1 MGDGAAQTVAVD
13 FEKDPTSYKH
23 WKVEYDG
30 AIARV
35 IMDVDPDGGL
45 VPGYELK
52 LNSYDLGVDI
62 ELADIV
68 RRMRFEH
75 PEVRVALIASGNDRA
90 FCAGA
95 NISMLGQSSHAWKV
109 NFCKFTNETRCELED
124 ATDNSDQVWI
134 AACNGTTAGGG
145 YELALACKEIYLQDD
160 GSSAVSLPEVP
171 LLGVLPGTGGLT
183 RLVDKRKIRRDLA
196 DVFST
201 TAEGVR
207 GKKAVKWNLI
217 DGTFPRSKFEAK
229 LRARAEQVRDEVS
242 AQLDGEV
249 RTGVALGRL
258 RVEATEDPSSGAS
271 SRRYSAVSLDCDPSA
286 RIATLTVRGPSE
298 DDLAL
303 VQEGP
308 AAIHAAGDAVWALRA
323 YRELDDALLQLRVNH
338 LGIGLVL
345 VKVECDVARTI
356 AYDRAL
362 LDAGDASKHPG
373 APTWFSREIVWF
385 MARTLRRM
393 DLTSRSFFA
402 IGEAGTGWG
411 GNLLEL
417 ALASDRFYL
426 LDDPDN
432 LVSVGASEINW
443 GPLAMSHGQHRLEV
457 RFYGE
462 PDALEALR
470 GNHGVLEPSDADEAG
485 LVTVLLDDIDWDDD
499 TRVAIEERAS
509 LSPDALT
516 GMEANL
522 RFPGAENCDSK
533 IFARLTAWQNWIFIR
548 PNATGP
554 EGALTLY
561 GRPERPRFD
570 WERV

>member
-1 MGDGAAQTVAVD
+1 MGEPDASQHAPVN
-13 FEKDPTSYKH
+13 FETAPAKYRH
-23 WKVEYDG
+23 WKVSYEG
-30 AIARV
+30 PIAKV
-35 IMDVDPDGGL
+35 VMDVDPEGGL
-45 VPGYELK
+45 RPGYELK

-62 ELADIV
+62 ELADLI
-68 RRMRFEH
+68 RRTRFEH
-75 PEVRVALIASGNDRA
+75 PEVRVVVVSSGNDRA

-95 NISMLGQSSHAWKV
+95 NISMLGSSSHAWKV
-109 NFCKFTNETRCELED
+109 NFCKFTNETRCEIED
-124 ATDNSDQVWI
+124 ASENSDQIYI

-145 YELALACKEIYLQDD
+145 YELALACDEIYLQED

-183 RLVDKRKIRRDLA
+183 RLVDKRKVRRDLA

-207 GKKAVKWNLI
+207 GKKAVKWGLV
-217 DGTFPRSKFEAK
+217 DGSFPRSKFADKIAERAK
-229 LRARAEQVRDEVS
+229 ALAEQASERINGETREGIALGPLKVEVS
-242 AQLDGEV
+242 EDG
-249 RTGVALGRL
+249 LHRL
-258 RVEATEDPSSGAS
+258 
-271 SRRYSAVSLDCDPSA
+271 YSAVKFDCDPEA
-286 RIATLTVRGPSE
+286 RTATLTITGPSAE
-298 DDLAL
+298 DLEL
-303 VQEGP
+303 VQKGP
-308 AAIHAAGDAVWALRA
+308 KAIHEAGDSVWALRA
-323 YRELDDALLQLRVNH
+323 YRELDDALLHLRVNH
-338 LGIGLVL
+338 LDIGLTL
-345 VKVECDVARTI
+345 VKVDCDVERTI
-356 AYDRAL
+356 AYDQAL
-362 LDAGDASKHPG
+362 LDAGDPGKHAG
-373 APTWFSREIVWF
+373 APTWLAREIVGL
-385 MARTLRRM
+385 MARTLRRF

-402 IGEAGTGWG
+402 IGDEGTNWA

-426 LDDPDN
+426 LDDPDHP
-432 LVSVGASEINW
+432 VKVGLSPLNW
-443 GPLAMSHGQHRLEV
+443 GPLPMSHGQSRLDV
-457 RFYGE
+457 RFYGA
-462 PDALEALR
+462 PDELEALR
-470 GNHGVLEPSDADEAG
+470 GKFEAMDPEQADEAG
-485 LVTVLLDDIDWDDD
+485 LVTVLLDDIDWEDD

-522 RFPGAENCDSK
+522 RFPGLENCDSK

>member
-1 MGDGAAQTVAVD
+1 MGQPDATNHAPVD
-13 FEKDPTSYKH
+13 FETNPSKYKH
-23 WKVEYDG
+23 WKVSYDG
-30 AIARV
+30 AIANV
-35 IMDVDPDGGL
+35 VMDVDPEGGL
-45 VPGYELK
+45 RPGYELK

-62 ELADIV
+62 ELADVV

-75 PEVRVALIASGNDRA
+75 PEVRTVLISSGNERA

-95 NISMLGQSSHAWKV
+95 NISMLGMSAHSWKV

-124 ATDNSDQVWI
+124 ATDNSAQVYI

-145 YELALACKEIYLQDD
+145 YELALACKEIYLQED
-160 GSSAVSLPEVP
+160 GNSAVSLPEVP

-183 RLVDKRKIRRDLA
+183 RLVDKRKVRRDLA

-207 GKKAVKWNLI
+207 GKKAVQWNLI
-217 DGTFPRSKFEAK
+217 DGSFPRSKFDESV
-229 LRARAEQVRDEVS
+229 RARAEVVAKEAAAS
-242 AQLDGEV
+242 IGGESRV
-249 RTGVALGRL
+249 GITLGPL
-258 RVEATEDPSSGAS
+258 KVEAGEGGNNRLYSS
-271 SRRYSAVSLDCDPSA
+271 VKLDCDPET
-286 RIATLTVRGPSE
+286 RIATLTVTGPTAE
-298 DDLAL
+298 DLAL
-303 VQEGP
+303 VQRGP

-323 YRELDDALLQLRVNH
+323 YRELDDALLHLRINH
-338 LGIGLVL
+338 LDIGLIL
-345 VKVECDVARTI
+345 VKAQCDVARTI
-356 AYDRAL
+356 AYDKAL
-362 LDAGDASKHPG
+362 LDAADADKHAG
-373 APTWFSREIVWF
+373 QPTWLAREIIGL
-385 MARTLRRM
+385 MARTLRRF

-411 GNLLEL
+411 GNLFEL
-417 ALASDRFYL
+417 ALASDRFYI

-432 LVSVGASEINW
+432 AVQVGLSPLEW
-443 GPLAMSHGQHRLEV
+443 GPLAMSHGAHRLGV

-462 PDALEALR
+462 ADKLEALQ
-470 GNHGVLEPSDADEAG
+470 GNFEPMSPEDADEAG
-485 LVTVLLDDIDWDDD
+485 LVTVRLDDIDWEDD

-522 RFPGAENCDSK
+522 RFPGLENCDSK